1 MRASRGSEAEVEERR
16 QAVLRHVAEEGEIR
30 ITDLAERMRV
40 SVMTMHR
47 DLDNLHERQL
57 LRKGRGV
64 ATAFSDVTMESALRF
79 RENANAA
86 LKTALADA
94 LAEEV
99 SPGDTVLLDC
109 GSTLFPLAR
118 RLTSVEGL
126 RVITNSLR
134 VTALMAGSAAEI
146 TLLGDRYYEDF
157 ESCAGPQS
165 RRQLQD
171 IRATVAFVTA
181 TSVRDGRLYHPVREY
196 AETKRAYLQAADR
209 AVLAVDHSKFGRT
222 ATYPYG
228 DVGGYDL
235 LVTDSDTPERELK
248 PVRDLGV
255 EVRTVDVRTDAS
267 QS

>member
-1 MRASRGSEAEVEERR
+1 M
-16 QAVLRHVAEEGEIR
+16 VLRQVVQEGEIR
-30 ITDLAERMRV
+30 IADLAARLAV

-79 RENANAA
+79 RENTHAEVKA
-86 LKTALADA
+86 ALADA
-94 LAEEV
+94 LVKEV
-99 SPGDTVLLDC
+99 SPGDTVLIDC

-118 RLTSVEGL
+118 RLAAVEGI

-134 VTALMAGSAAEI
+134 ITYLLAASPAEV
-146 TLLGDRYYEDF
+146 TLLGDRFYEDF
-157 ESCAGPQS
+157 ESCAGPQA

-171 IRATVAFVTA
+171 VRATVAFVSA
-181 TSVRDGRLYHPVREY
+181 TSVRNARLYHPVREY
-196 AETKRAYLQAADR
+196 ALTKQAYLQSADR
-209 AVLAVDHSKFGRT
+209 AVLVVDHSKFGRT

-235 LVTDSDTPERELK
+235 LVTDAATPQSELR
-248 PVRDLGV
+248 PARDLGV
-255 EVRTVDVRTDAS
+255 EVRTVDVPTDGPRN
-267 QS
+267 

>member
-1 MRASRGSEAEVEERR
+1 MRTSRGSEAEVEERR
-16 QAVLRHVAEEGEIR
+16 QAVLRLVSQEGEAR
-30 ITDLAERMRV
+30 IAELAERMGV

-64 ATAFSDVTMESALRF
+64 ATAYSNVAMESALRF
-79 RENANAA
+79 REYTNVA
-86 LKTALADA
+86 LKTAIADA

-99 SPGDTVLLDC
+99 SPGDTVLIDC

-118 RLTSVEGL
+118 RLASVDGL

-134 VTALMAGSAAEI
+134 ITHLLAASPAEV

-196 AETKRAYLQAADR
+196 AETKQAYLQAADR

-228 DVGGYDL
+228 DVSGYQL
-235 LVTDSDTPERELK
+235 LVTDTDAPEDELRA
-248 PVRDLGV
+248 VRNLGV
-255 EVRTVDVRTDAS
+255 KVRTIDVHADTD

>member
-16 QAVLRHVAEEGEIR
+16 QAVLRHVAQEGEIR
-30 ITDLAERMRV
+30 IADLAARMHV

-47 DLDNLHERQL
+47 DLDNLHDRQL

-64 ATAFSDVTMESALRF
+64 ATAFSNVAMESALRF
-79 RENANAA
+79 RENTNVAVKNAI
-86 LKTALADA
+86 ADA
-94 LAEEV
+94 LVDEV
-99 SPGDTVLLDC
+99 SPGDTVLIDC

-118 RLTSVEGL
+118 RLATVDGV

-134 VTALMAGSAAEI
+134 ITYLLAASPAEV
-146 TLLGDRYYEDF
+146 TLLGDRFYEDF
-157 ESCAGPQS
+157 ESCAGPQT
-165 RRQLQD
+165 RRQLED

-181 TSVRDGRLYHPVREY
+181 TSVRDGRLFHPVRAY
-196 AETKRAYLQAADR
+196 AESKQAYLQAADR

-222 ATYPYG
+222 ATYAYG
-228 DVGGYDL
+228 DVSGYDL
-235 LVTDSDTPERELK
+235 LVTDTGTPEHELK

-255 EVRTVDVRTDAS
+255 EVRTVDP

>member
-16 QAVLRHVAEEGEIR
+16 QAVLRLVAQRGEIR
-30 ITDLAERMRV
+30 IAALAERMRV

-64 ATAFSDVTMESALRF
+64 ATAFPDLTMESALRF
-79 RENANAA
+79 REHANDEI
-86 LKTALADA
+86 KEALADA
-94 LAEEV
+94 LASEV
-99 SPGDTVLLDC
+99 SPGDTVLIDC

-118 RLTSVEGL
+118 RLTAVAGL

-134 VTALMAGSAAEI
+134 VTALLAGSPAEV

-157 ESCAGPQS
+157 ESCAGPQA

-171 IRATVAFVTA
+171 LRATVAFVTA
-181 TSVRDGRLYHPVREY
+181 TSIHDARLYHPVRAY
-196 AETKRAYLQAADR
+196 AESKHAYLQAADR

-228 DVGGYDL
+228 DAGGYDL
-235 LVTDSDTPERELK
+235 VVTDSAAPADELRA
-248 PVRDLGV
+248 VRDLGV
-255 EVRTVDVRTDAS
+255 EVRTVDHPRT
-267 QS
+267 

>member
-16 QAVLRHVAEEGEIR
+16 QAVLRQVAQEGEIR
-30 ITDLAERMRV
+30 IADLAQRMRV

-47 DLDNLHERQL
+47 DLDNLHDRQL

-64 ATAFSDVTMESALRF
+64 ATAFSNVAMESALRF
-79 RENANAA
+79 RENANVAV
-86 LKTALADA
+86 KNALADA

-99 SPGDTVLLDC
+99 SPGDTVLIDC

-118 RLTSVEGL
+118 RLASVDGI

-134 VTALMAGSAAEI
+134 VTYLLAGAPAEV

-157 ESCAGPQS
+157 ESCAGPQT

-181 TSVRDGRLYHPVREY
+181 TSVSEGRLFHPVREY
-196 AETKRAYLQAADR
+196 AESKRAYLEAADR
-209 AVLAVDHSKFGRT
+209 SVLAVDHSKFGRT

-228 DVGGYDL
+228 DVSGYDL
-235 LVTDSDTPERELK
+235 LVTDAGTPESELR

-255 EVRTVDVRTDAS
+255 EVRTVEVPSDAPHR
-267 QS
+267 

>member
-16 QAVLRHVAEEGEIR
+16 QAVLRHVAQEGEIR
-30 ITDLAERMRV
+30 IADLAERMRV

-64 ATAFSDVTMESALRF
+64 ATAFSNVAMESALRF
-79 RENANAA
+79 RENAHVEVKAA
-86 LKTALADA
+86 IADA
-94 LAEEV
+94 LVEEV
-99 SPGDTVLLDC
+99 APGDTVLIDC

-118 RLTSVEGL
+118 RLATVDGI

-134 VTALMAGSAAEI
+134 ITYLLAASPAEV
-146 TLLGDRYYEDF
+146 TLLGDRFYEDF
-157 ESCAGPQS
+157 ESCAGPQT

-196 AETKRAYLQAADR
+196 AETKQAYLQAADR

-228 DVGGYDL
+228 DVSGYDL
-235 LVTDSDTPERELK
+235 LVTDAETPESELRT
-248 PVRDLGV
+248 VRDLGV
-255 EVRTVDVRTDAS
+255 EIRTVKVRPDDPHS
-267 QS
+267 

>member
-1 MRASRGSEAEVEERR
+1 MPTMRPSRGSEAEVEERR
-16 QAVLRHVAEEGEIR
+16 QTVLRHVAEEGEIR
-30 ITDLAERMRV
+30 IADLAERMRV

-64 ATAFSDVTMESALRF
+64 ATAFSNVAMESALRF
-79 RENANAA
+79 REHANVEIKSAI
-86 LKTALADA
+86 ADA

-99 SPGDTVLLDC
+99 SPGDTVLIDC

-118 RLTSVEGL
+118 RLATVQGI

-134 VTALMAGSAAEI
+134 IAYLLSAAPAEV

-157 ESCAGPQS
+157 ESCAGPQA
-165 RRQLQD
+165 RRQLHD
-171 IRATVAFVTA
+171 IRASIAFVTA
-181 TSVRDGRLYHPVREY
+181 TSIRDGRLFHPVREY
-196 AETKRAYLQAADR
+196 AETKQAYLQAADR
-209 AVLAVDHSKFGRT
+209 SVLAVDHSKFGRT

-235 LVTDSDTPERELK
+235 LVTDADTPESELR

-255 EVRTVDVRTDAS
+255 RVRTVDPRG
-267 QS
+267 